1 MSRLEQVTAA
11 NFEDRVLGA
20 DVPVLVEFT
29 TSTCPACH
37 AAEPT
42 LEGLAEEF
50 EGRARIL
57 EANVEGQP
65 GLGKLFQI
73 QAVPTLVF
81 FKDGAVSE
89 GMVGA
94 APASVLRRKLDRL
107 SGSCAPK
114 G

>member
-1 MSRLEQVTAA
+1 MRRLEQVTAA
-11 NFEDRVLGA
+11 TFEERVLGA

-37 AAEPT
+37 AAAPAMEK
-42 LEGLAEEF
+42 LAEEF
-50 EGRARIL
+50 EGRALVL
-57 EANVEGQP
+57 EATLEKEP
-65 GLGKLFQI
+65 GLGRLFQI

-81 FKDGAVSE
+81 FKDGAVAE

-94 APASVLRRKLDRL
+94 APASVLRRKLERL